1 MTETNRKSKL
11 NIFLNKSNNQTKQ
24 EKNSNDGH
32 SLKNNRF
39 SNEIGKNTIREKKE
53 LEEKNKGFNATEELF
68 PSLLN
73 DYDLFMMSKTNKNK
87 DTNHAI
93 SYKDIT
99 KNKEKSIK
107 IETDEIEAGWVSL
120 FKDENNKIVKVYGKT
135 THECLEI
142 ERKEREMKERREI
155 EETNRFFRE
164 LEYERN
170 LRKELFGDIQDFY
183 DPLKDRFYTK
193 EKDIVIY
200 SPNDLSDSDTEGS
213 NYDNQEPND
222 YLNDDNYL

>member
-1 MTETNRKSKL
+1 
-11 NIFLNKSNNQTKQ
+11 
-24 EKNSNDGH
+24 
-32 SLKNNRF
+32 
-39 SNEIGKNTIREKKE
+39 
-53 LEEKNKGFNATEELF
+53 
-68 PSLLN
+68 
-73 DYDLFMMSKTNKNK
+73 MMSKTNKNK
-87 DTNHAI
+87 NKDTNLVI
-93 SYKDIT
+93 SYKDIA

-107 IETDEIEAGWVSL
+107 IETDEIESGWVSL

-135 THECLEI
+135 TPECLEI

-170 LRKELFGDIQDFY
+170 LRKELFGDIQNFY

-200 SPNDLSDSDTEGS
+200 LPNDLSDSDTEGS